1 MHTRYLVIVAIIILS
16 GCTSYPIQDLEAESV
31 NLIDAINEKEIV
43 SRFKG
48 TDSRL
53 KKLKFLKVE
62 LTTKENLA
70 LLAEGRTVP
79 YKPNAFFCDE
89 PKSWVILNWSS
100 LYWKGFNISDYGAR
114 TPPGL
119 THHKSGKYT
128 YYTYLW
134 VNHSAKVSSYKHFD
148 LESNPMDICIKL
160 IAREP
165 AKIIPQAVRKSN
177 TVLIPKEVIRR
188 SFK

>member
-1 MHTRYLVIVAIIILS
+1 MHRIYLAIVAIIILS
-16 GCTSYPIQDLEAESV
+16 GCTSYPIKDLESKSV
-31 NLIDAINEKEIV
+31 NLINAINEKEIV

-48 TDSRL
+48 SDSRL

-70 LLAEGRTVP
+70 LFTEGRTVP

-89 PKSWVILNWSS
+89 PKSWVILNWPS
-100 LYWKGFNISDYGAR
+100 LYWKGFNISEYGAR
-114 TPPGL
+114 PPPGL
-119 THHKSGKYT
+119 TRHKPGKYT

-134 VNHSAKVSSYKHFD
+134 VSHSTKVSSYKHFD

-165 AKIIPQAVRKSN
+165 AKLIPQAVRKSN
-177 TVLIPKEVIRR
+177 TVLIPKEAVRK
-188 SFK
+188 SFQ